1 MSKQLWLGITKR
13 VRSFNSWRSC
23 KLRCKARKA
32 SCIAHRASCKALMAH
47 CKIRKPPFIGRKTSF
62 KTIDIL

>member
-32 SCIAHRASCKALMAH
+32 SCKALMAN